1 MVDLLCAK
9 YMHGASVFRDEAT
22 ACELIGM
29 IGSWCG
35 EGGGGICSG
44 PREFCDP
51 LGKCEAHLRAHRGLP
66 LQHVAEGL
74 PLWLFFWLL
83 PVHKLTQGFPKD

>member
-9 YMHGASVFRDEAT
+9 YMRGASVFRDEAT

-29 IGSWCG
+29 IGSRCG
-35 EGGGGICSG
+35 EGGGGSCSG

-51 LGKCEAHLRAHRGLP
+51 LGKCEAHLRAHRGLS

-74 PLWLFFWLL
+74 PLWLFFGWSQSINS
-83 PVHKLTQGFPKD
+83 KFS